1 MSRLPYLA
9 SAAWTCL
16 AFGCIAGD
24 EAKSLPLKLVTHK
37 VQREK
42 LQPMIVERATVESAT
57 NDQIVCPVKSRT
69 PASTVAATIKRVLV
83 EDGDKVVK
91 DQLLVE
97 LDASGWEEQQKT
109 QEIARDMAAMNLSQ
123 AEEQLAVVKAQ
134 NISDQKGARL
144 TLELAELDLE
154 KYLKG
159 DLVQVLEDIKG
170 RLAIAEHDVEQA
182 KQNLDQNDNK
192 DLEKE
197 LRARLDLA
205 RNARKKVQLELQV
218 LEKIP
223 GRAPSW
229 T

>member
-57 NDQIVCPVKSRT
+57 SDQIVCPVKSRT
-69 PASTVAATIKRVLV
+69 PASTVATTIKRMLV

-97 LDASGWEEQQKT
+97 LDASGLEEQLKT
-109 QEIARDMAAMNLSQ
+109 QQIARDMAAMNLSQ

-134 NISDQKGARL
+134 NVSDQKAARL
-144 TLELAELDLE
+144 ALELALGTALRRS
-154 KYLKG
+154 
-159 DLVQVLEDIKG
+159 DLVTSASNISATASFRSAHE
-170 RLAIAEHDVEQA
+170 RPAS
-182 KQNLDQNDNK
+182 
-192 DLEKE
+192 
-197 LRARLDLA
+197 
-205 RNARKKVQLELQV
+205 
-218 LEKIP
+218 
-223 GRAPSW
+223 PSRFRFTPIWQRHW
-229 T
+229 TRRRERT